1 MRFFL
6 LFAFALVTLACSAPV
21 AAADITRLELIQR
34 DEVVLAHQRFV
45 GNTQAQA
52 KRDGVITRLPQL
64 YVYLTDHSAAWHMQG
79 LRRNFERE
87 LSLIFDRQRR
97 ERSMVRLDRLLE
109 RTHTADGEA
118 FTPAELPEADIFIVL
133 YHDEDC
139 AECSQLSTAMQ
150 AWLDGREALDVV
162 WIDVQLRAAPDDP

>member
-1 MRFFL
+1 MLRISVLFIL
-6 LFAFALVTLACSAPV
+6 LSALAGSAPAT
-21 AAADITRLELIQR
+21 AAETTRLEFIQR

-64 YVYLTDHSAAWHMQG
+64 YVYFTDHSAAWHMQG
-79 LRRNFERE
+79 QRRNFERE

-109 RTHTADGEA
+109 RVQTLDGEA
-118 FTPAELPEADIFIVL
+118 VTPADLPEADIFILL
-133 YHDEDC
+133 YRNDDC
-139 AECSQLSTAMQ
+139 TDCEQLTTAMQ
-150 AWLDGREALDVV
+150 SWLDEREALAAV
-162 WIDVQLRAAPDDP
+162 WIDIRLETEPDNQ